1 MREKNY
7 FSHDYH
13 SRDHLRDVRKDW
25 GMAGYGFYWCLVE
38 ILHEQGGY
46 IKESELESIAYDLRA
61 EEQMAHDIV
70 YKYDM
75 FQVKKG
81 KICSARVIENLQ
93 KREEL
98 SKKRTAAAESRWGK
112 EHASEEPA
120 PADDDTM
127 EMPAILYSDFNPDIP
142 EDITTEERRELAK
155 QYFIEQI
162 ERRFQEYLDS
172 VEDNE
177 DLFKRNIYDYK
188 NLFDKVINEV
198 KTREYVVINK
208 KKLHIWQY
216 LMVLGSHIKKNGS
229 IANLDQA
236 VRDVEERYTQGKV
249 KNKASYLIAALYNAA
264 ILDCGTV

>member
-25 GMAGYGFYWCLVE
+25 GLAGYGFYWCLVE

-46 IKESELESIAYDLRA
+46 VKESEIESIAFDLRA
-61 EEQMAHDIV
+61 EEAMAHDIV
-70 YKYDM
+70 YKYGM

-81 KICSARVIENLQ
+81 KIYSSRVIENLQ

-98 SKKRTAAAESRWGK
+98 SKKRTAAAETRWGR
-112 EHASEEPA
+112 ERGAEPPA
-120 PADDDTM
+120 PADGDSA
-127 EMPAILYSDFNPDIP
+127 EMPAQFYHEFNPDIP
-142 EDITTEERRELAK
+142 EDITDEERRELVK

-162 ERRFQEYLDS
+162 NKRFEECLESLSLD
-172 VEDNE
+172 EK
-177 DLFKRNIYDYK
+177 FQRNIYDYK
-188 NLFDKVINEV
+188 NLFDTIINEV
-198 KTREYVVINK
+198 KTKAYVVINRK
-208 KKLHIWQY
+208 QIPVWQY
-216 LMVLGSHIKKNGS
+216 LQVLGSHIKKNGT

-236 VRDVEERYTQGKV
+236 VRDVEKRYTEGKV

>member
-25 GMAGYGFYWCLVE
+25 GLAGYGFYWCLVE
-38 ILHEQGGY
+38 ILHEQGGF

-61 EEQMAHDIV
+61 EEKMANDIV
-70 YKYDM
+70 YKYGM
-75 FQVKKG
+75 FQVRKG
-81 KICSARVIENLQ
+81 KICSSRVIENLQ

-98 SKKRTAAAESRWGK
+98 SKKRTAAAESRWSK
-112 EHASEEPA
+112 EHESEPPA
-120 PADDDTM
+120 PADGTT
-127 EMPAILYSDFNPDIP
+127 EMPAQFYHEFNPDIP
-142 EDITTEERRELAK
+142 EDITDEERKELGK

-162 ERRFQEYLDS
+162 QRRFDDFMEAATLDK
-172 VEDNE
+172 
-177 DLFKRNIYDYK
+177 LFQRNICDYQ
-188 NLFDKVINEV
+188 NLFDKIINEV
-198 KTREYVVINK
+198 KTKEYVVINRK
-208 KKLHIWQY
+208 QIPVWQY
-216 LMVLGSHIKKNGS
+216 LQVLGSHIKKNGT

-236 VRDVEERYTQGKV
+236 VRDVEKRYTEGKV

>member
-38 ILHEQGGY
+38 ILHEQGGF

-61 EEQMAHDIV
+61 EEQMAHDVV
-70 YKYDM
+70 YKYGM

-81 KICSARVIENLQ
+81 KICSARVTENLQ

-98 SKKRTAAAESRWGK
+98 SKKRTAAAETRWGK
-112 EHASEEPA
+112 EHAPEEPA

-127 EMPAILYSDFNPDIP
+127 EMPAFLYPEFNADLPDN
-142 EDITTEERRELAK
+142 ITTEERRELAK
-155 QYFIEQI
+155 NYFIQQI

-188 NLFDKVINEV
+188 NLFDTVIKEV

-208 KKLHIWQY
+208 KKMHIWQY

>member
-1 MREKNY
+1 
-7 FSHDYH
+7 
-13 SRDHLRDVRKDW
+13 
-25 GMAGYGFYWCLVE
+25 
-38 ILHEQGGY
+38 
-46 IKESELESIAYDLRA
+46 
-61 EEQMAHDIV
+61 MAHDVV
-70 YKYDM
+70 YKYGM

-98 SKKRTAAAESRWGK
+98 SKKRTAAAESRWSK

-127 EMPAILYSDFNPDIP
+127 EMPAMLYNEFNPDIP

-155 QYFIEQI
+155 DYFIQQI

-172 VEDNE
+172 LDEE
-177 DLFKRNIYDYK
+177 LYRRNLYDYK
-188 NLFDKVINEV
+188 DLFDTIIKEV
-198 KTREYVVINK
+198 KTKQFVVINK
-208 KKLHIWQY
+208 KQIPVWRY

-236 VRDVEERYTQGKV
+236 VRDVEERYTKGKV

>member
-38 ILHEQGGY
+38 ILHEQGGF

-61 EEQMAHDIV
+61 EEQMAHDVV
-70 YKYDM
+70 YKYGM

-98 SKKRTAAAESRWGK
+98 SKKRTAAAESRWSK

-127 EMPAILYSDFNPDIP
+127 EMPAMLYNEFNPDIP

-155 QYFIEQI
+155 DYFIQQI

-172 VEDNE
+172 LDEE
-177 DLFKRNIYDYK
+177 LYRRNLYDYK
-188 NLFDKVINEV
+188 DLFDTIIKEV
-198 KTREYVVINK
+198 KTKQIPVWR
-208 KKLHIWQY
+208 Y

-236 VRDVEERYTQGKV
+236 VRDVEERYTKGKV

>member
-25 GMAGYGFYWCLVE
+25 GLAGYGFYWCFVE

-61 EEQMAHDIV
+61 EEAMARDIV
-70 YKYDM
+70 YKYGM

-81 KICSARVIENLQ
+81 KIFSPRVIENLQ

-98 SKKRTAAAESRWGK
+98 SRKRTAAAETRWGK
-112 EHASEEPA
+112 EHESEPPA
-120 PADDDTM
+120 PPDDDSQ
-127 EMPAILYSDFNPDIP
+127 EMPAWLYSEFNPDIP
-142 EDITTEERRELAK
+142 EGITNEERRELAK
-155 QYFIEQI
+155 QYFIESI
-162 ERRFQEYLDS
+162 DKRFQEYLDS
-172 VEDNE
+172 LEDDE
-177 DLFKRNIYDYK
+177 LYRRNIYDYK
-188 NLFDKVINEV
+188 NLFDTVIKEV
-198 KTREYVVINK
+198 KTREFVVINRK
-208 KKLHIWQY
+208 QIPVWQY
-216 LMVLGSHIKKNGS
+216 LQVLGSHIKKNGS

-249 KNKASYLIAALYNAA
+249 KNKANYLIAALYNAA

>member
-25 GMAGYGFYWCLVE
+25 GLAGYGFYWCLVE
-38 ILHEQGGY
+38 ILHEQGGF

-61 EEQMAHDIV
+61 EEKMAHDIV
-70 YKYDM
+70 YKYGM
-75 FQVKKG
+75 FQVRKG
-81 KICSARVIENLQ
+81 KICSSRVIENLQ

-112 EHASEEPA
+112 EHESEPPA
-120 PADDDTM
+120 PADDAT
-127 EMPAILYSDFNPDIP
+127 EMPAQFYHEFNPDIP
-142 EDITTEERRELAK
+142 EDITDEERRELVK

-162 ERRFQEYLDS
+162 QRRFDDFMEAATLD
-172 VEDNE
+172 E
-177 DLFKRNIYDYK
+177 LFQRNICDYQ
-188 NLFDKVINEV
+188 NLFDKIINEV
-198 KTREYVVINK
+198 KTKEYVVINRK
-208 KKLHIWQY
+208 QIPVWQY
-216 LMVLGSHIKKNGS
+216 LQVLGSHIKKNGT

-236 VRDVEERYTQGKV
+236 VRDVEKRYTEGKV

>member
-25 GMAGYGFYWCLVE
+25 GLAGYGFYWCFVE
-38 ILHEQGGY
+38 ILHEQGGF

-61 EEQMAHDIV
+61 EEKMANDIV
-70 YKYDM
+70 YKYGM
-75 FQVKKG
+75 FQVRKG
-81 KICSARVIENLQ
+81 KICSSRVIENLR

-98 SKKRTAAAESRWGK
+98 SKKRTAAAESRWSI
-112 EHASEEPA
+112 EHESEPPA
-120 PADDDTM
+120 PADGTT
-127 EMPAILYSDFNPDIP
+127 EMPAQFYHEFNPDIP
-142 EDITTEERRELAK
+142 EDITDEERKELGK

-162 ERRFQEYLDS
+162 QRRFDDFMEAATLD
-172 VEDNE
+172 E
-177 DLFKRNIYDYK
+177 LFQRNICDYQ
-188 NLFDKVINEV
+188 NLFDKIINEV
-198 KTREYVVINK
+198 KTKEYVVINRK
-208 KKLHIWQY
+208 QIPVWQY
-216 LMVLGSHIKKNGS
+216 LQVLGSHIKKNGT

-236 VRDVEERYTQGKV
+236 VRDVEKRYTEGKV